1 MPKTTSEEKLASPG
15 EGISAFEAVGLDALD
30 EDATESGVSGVART
44 LFQENMDKDNQ
55 IELRQKNNE
64 DDEEEKK

>member
-44 LFQENMDKDNQ
+44 LFQENMDKDN
-55 IELRQKNNE
+55 
-64 DDEEEKK
+64 